1 MSPHFGAIW
10 PDSQIQ
16 TSFRF
21 STRQAG
27 LSSTTQERMLGG
39 KASASVL
46 GHNYKSTES
55 TWSGL
60 NALPT
65 KIYLTRE
72 QNYFD
77 VSPVHRK
84 VSLLLSQKKSL
95 PDRSGKMMYSLSFLD
110 CDALFDDGDLRAVS
124 KKNQRVGKLER
135 ERFKMRD
142 CRKFNIGTGTISRIT
157 TFSCVTTTEKTYSDD
172 KVSMCPVFATPFC
185 DLEWSQGTF
194 YQIPVD

>member
-1 MSPHFGAIW
+1 
-10 PDSQIQ
+10 
-16 TSFRF
+16 
-21 STRQAG
+21 
-27 LSSTTQERMLGG
+27 MLRS

-46 GHNYKSTES
+46 GHNYKSAES

-95 PDRSGKMMYSLSFLD
+95 PDRSGRMMYSLSFLD

-157 TFSCVTTTEKTYSDD
+157 TFSCVATTEKTYSDD
-172 KVSMCPVFATPFC
+172 KVSMCPPLSVILNGHREHFIKFQSINGVGLVYCKSITIIRWTVRNTMRRVA
-185 DLEWSQGTF
+185 
-194 YQIPVD
+194 